1 MVDNINGTIRLPK
14 YPTTYI
20 YGLSLHG
27 ASTKNATVSVRGNG
41 KGLVLT
47 NGSQTGT
54 LVGNTYTVGVG
65 APAFGSSTS
74 MNIGAS
80 NAGKTAFAD
89 YKALGVSTNAST
101 SGLTG
106 SVSISIP
113 GNSYASFPCTYYIYV
128 E

>member
-1 MVDNINGTIRLPK
+1 MDSLNGTIRLPK

-27 ASTKNATVSVRGNG
+27 ASTKNATVSVKGNG

-65 APAFGSSTS
+65 APAFGSSTN

-89 YKALGVSTNAST
+89 YKALGVSINAST

-113 GNSYASFPCTYYIYV
+113 GNSYTSFPCTYYIYV